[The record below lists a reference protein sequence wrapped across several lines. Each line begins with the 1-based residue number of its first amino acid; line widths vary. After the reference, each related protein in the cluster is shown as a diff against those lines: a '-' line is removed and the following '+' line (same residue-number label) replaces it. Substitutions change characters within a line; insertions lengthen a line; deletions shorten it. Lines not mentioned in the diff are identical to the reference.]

1 MSNPG
6 VKILAKSSNKKGKI
20 KRFVVEDNIGE
31 SIHLHMDNMRIDF
44 TINEFLH
51 FSKIINE
58 SLTNLNVLNGYD
70 INDFDVNFLK
80 TSHKHLHKLVNIKKE
95 KIRIKDLLCVTHFE
109 YKSVILEKIQKIRHS
124 PIYSFLK
131 GVNQDFINYPQY
143 NYLGVNNRARLT
155 SIFDSIKEN
164 GYPYQNNYIILFNG
178 QNIIRDG
185 QHRAAVLAYLNDENY
200 EIDILRFY
208 FKDKKH
214 FLNFKKQNLKRMLIF
229 VIRKIKTK
237 IKLMINKH

>member
-6 VKILAKSSNKKGKI
+6 VKILAKSTNKKGKI
-20 KRFVVEDNIGE
+20 KRFVIEDNIGE

-51 FSKIINE
+51 FSQIINE
-58 SLTNLNVLNGYD
+58 SFMNLNILNGYD
-70 INDFDVNFLK
+70 ISDFDINFLK
-80 TSHKHLHKLVNIKKE
+80 TSHRYLDKLLKIKKE
-95 KIRIKDLLCVTHFE
+95 KIQIKDLLCVTHIE
-109 YKSVILEKIQKIRHS
+109 YKSVILEKIQKIHHS

-131 GVNQDFINYPQY
+131 GVNKDFINYPQY
-143 NYLGVNNRARLT
+143 NYLGINNEARLK
-155 SIFDSIKEN
+155 SIIDSIKKY

-185 QHRAAVLAYLNDENY
+185 QHRAAVLAYLNNENY

-208 FKDKKH
+208 FKDKQH
-214 FLNFKKQNLKRMLIF
+214 VLNFTTQNIKRILMYI
-229 VIRKIKTK
+229 IRKIIIKVK
-237 IKLMINKH
+237 IIFNRY